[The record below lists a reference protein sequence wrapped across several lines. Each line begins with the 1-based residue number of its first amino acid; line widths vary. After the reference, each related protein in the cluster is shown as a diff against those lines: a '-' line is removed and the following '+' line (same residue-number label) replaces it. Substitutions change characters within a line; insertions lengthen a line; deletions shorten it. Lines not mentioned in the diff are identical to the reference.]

1 MSSPPRLQN
10 MTAPTQEEVLRTL
23 LDTMPDIIYAKDLQ
37 SRFVMCNAALA
48 QLVGVAQ
55 VEEILGKTDADFFPN
70 ELVAHYL
77 EDERR
82 IFQTGTPLV
91 NREEPT
97 VGVDGHQRWDS
108 TTKIPVHDSTGQVC
122 GLVGITR
129 DVTEQKWASELLE
142 QTNAALQLANEQLK
156 AAQFQLIQFEKAQ
169 SLSRLAAG
177 LAHEIKNPLAILEM
191 GLSFVADEVV
201 SDSGKVILESMHD
214 AVSRA
219 NRVIADVMQLA
230 EGQTVELRRVKL
242 NVVLEAALAKMEPEL
257 QAAHIEV
264 DWPRNEALS
273 PVPLDPIHFKEV
285 LSHIFTNARQ
295 AMPQGGKLSVRT
307 TQYTLSPQDVSHE
320 LGNRSGVRFRAGDEI
335 LLLEIQ
341 DTGHGIPE
349 QNRSAV
355 FDAFFTTKP
364 AGTAVGLGLTV
375 SRKIMELHGGSIEL
389 SHPESGGTCVTL
401 RLKQ

>member
-1 MSSPPRLQN
+1 
-10 MTAPTQEEVLRTL
+10 
-23 LDTMPDIIYAKDLQ
+23 
-37 SRFVMCNAALA
+37 
-48 QLVGVAQ
+48 
-55 VEEILGKTDADFFPN
+55 
-70 ELVAHYL
+70 
-77 EDERR
+77 
-82 IFQTGTPLV
+82 
-91 NREEPT
+91 
-97 VGVDGHQRWDS
+97 
-108 TTKIPVHDSTGQVC
+108 
-122 GLVGITR
+122 
-129 DVTEQKWASELLE
+129 
-142 QTNAALQLANEQLK
+142 
-156 AAQFQLIQFEKAQ
+156 
-169 SLSRLAAG
+169 
-177 LAHEIKNPLAILEM
+177 
-191 GLSFVADEVV
+191 
-201 SDSGKVILESMHD
+201 
-214 AVSRA
+214 
-219 NRVIADVMQLA
+219 
-230 EGQTVELRRVKL
+230 
-242 NVVLEAALAKMEPEL
+242 
-257 QAAHIEV
+257 V